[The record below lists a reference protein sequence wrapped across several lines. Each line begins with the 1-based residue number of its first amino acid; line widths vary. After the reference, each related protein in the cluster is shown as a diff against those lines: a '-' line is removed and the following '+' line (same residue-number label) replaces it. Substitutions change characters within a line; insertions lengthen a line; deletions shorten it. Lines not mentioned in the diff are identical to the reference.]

1 MKYLTTFVLS
11 VAVILISILSIANT
25 GSNDFKL
32 TKISDKIFTITNPE
46 GGENQLVI
54 ASEKGLVVLN
64 SFWSE
69 ITAQKFKKEIIKAL
83 NRDDFIYNLNI
94 VDRLDLFGGNA
105 AYSNTTII
113 GHQTFIDKYKG
124 KEDEVNSEIKR
135 LIDMWRWKEDVSR
148 ERLKTHE
155 PGSEK
160 EKRELKW
167 LHTCKQ
173 RANELEAGFSLVLPE
188 MTYNDRMILNLGDIT
203 LNLIWFGKAGYDGL
217 TVISIPDQKLA
228 IIPGFILHSHHLAPH
243 PQSKYAK
250 LDVPRWIKIFE
261 ELLESENPVDKV
273 ICDND
278 GVWSKERTITH
289 LNYIRK
295 LWKNVKTAEAAGKT
309 LEETQDLFSLDKEFS
324 FVKEMQVYKDGGD
337 DWIRPQHNTHVRL
350 FFLQHKN
357 LASEFI
363 NKEMK
368 KSSLAI
374 ALETVRQ
381 LRIDKKDIYFDEAS
395 INGQGYYFLSAAKIP
410 DAIEI
415 FKLNVEVFPE
425 SANVYDSL
433 GEAYMKNG
441 DTDLA
446 IKNYEI
452 SLDLNPKNINA
463 KDMLK
468 NLKENKNE

>member
-1 MKYLTTFVLS
+1 MKYLTAFVIS

-25 GSNDFKL
+25 GSSDFKL
-32 TKISDKIFTITNPE
+32 TKITDNIFSVTNPE

-54 ASEKGLVVLN
+54 TSEKGLVVLN

-83 NRDDFIYNLNI
+83 NRDDIIYNLNI

-105 AYSNTTII
+105 AYSKATII

-173 RANELEAGFSLVLPE
+173 RANELEAGFSLILPE

-217 TVISIPDQKLA
+217 TVISVPDQKLA
-228 IIPGFILHSHHLAPH
+228 IIPGFILHSQHLAPH

-261 ELLESENPVDKV
+261 ELLEGENAVDKL

-278 GVWSKERTITH
+278 GVWSKERAITH

-295 LWKNVKTAEAAGKT
+295 LWKNVKTAEAVGKT
-309 LEETQDLFSLDKEFS
+309 LDDIQDLFSLDKKFS
-324 FVKEMQVYKDGGD
+324 FVKEMLVYKDGGD
-337 DWIRPQHNTHVRL
+337 GWIRPQHKTHVRL

-368 KSSLAI
+368 KSSLKT
-374 ALETVRQ
+374 ALEKVIQ
-381 LRIDKKDIYFDEAS
+381 LPTNKKNIYFDEAS
-395 INGQGYYFLSAAKIP
+395 INGLGYYFLSSDKIP

-425 SANVYDSL
+425 SANAYDSL
-433 GEAYMKNG
+433 GEGYMKNG
-441 DTDLA
+441 EKELA
-446 IKNYEI
+446 IQNYTK
-452 SLDLNPKNINA
+452 SLELNPDNTNA
-463 KDMLK
+463 KNMLK
-468 NLKENKNE
+468 SISENKNE